1 MKAETNELIRNYA
14 AGFSCIETA
23 IRGVSDEE
31 LDFTPSPD
39 AWSVKEILI
48 HLADAELVV
57 VDRMKR
63 IIAEDAP
70 PMRTMYQELWARR
83 LHYGKLDHEPYLRLF
98 RLLRETMSEVL
109 SELDEDA
116 FDRVGYHDE
125 RGEMTLRAVVERYT
139 DHVESHVGQIERNLA
154 AFRLRRGDRSAAEGE
169 CR

>member
-31 LDFTPSPD
+31 LDFKPSPD

-83 LHYGKLDHEPYLRLF
+83 LHYGKLDHE
-98 RLLRETMSEVL
+98 
-109 SELDEDA
+109 
-116 FDRVGYHDE
+116 
-125 RGEMTLRAVVERYT
+125 
-139 DHVESHVGQIERNLA
+139 
-154 AFRLRRGDRSAAEGE
+154 
-169 CR
+169 